1 MRTELQGLRW
11 EGHTTSSY
19 VGFAIK
25 AHETPKGTPAEVEF
39 TIINYKPPGER
50 VCSNREIDIPGTG
63 NNRTN

>member
-11 EGHTTSSY
+11 EGYTTSSY

-39 TIINYKPPGER
+39 TIINYKPP
-50 VCSNREIDIPGTG
+50 
-63 NNRTN
+63 